1 MATAVDI
8 IISSKDAATKTLKK
22 VEETIKDISKAAEDF
37 AKKHEDS
44 FQKAAVA
51 GTAAFVGIAAVAKQT
66 IDAYAESEAQLARVD
81 AALRNVDYSKM

>member
-22 VEETIKDISKAAEDF
+22 VEGTIKDISKAAEDF